1 MILLVFALVGLVIAL
16 IRGGSI
22 AQLARVHLRL
32 GWLALLAVGLQL
44 LIFSGWWTGSS
55 FADWTPIL
63 YSVSLFLLVV
73 MVGVNWQIPGMLV
86 IGLGLLCNALAI
98 TMNGGRMPASL
109 EALRVAGLQSVV
121 LKAGVLGASTNSV
134 LLGPE
139 SRVPWLCDIFAL
151 PSWVPLAT
159 VFSVGDVLI
168 AIGAVWFFIGVMKPK
183 LRS

>member
-1 MILLVFALVGLVIAL
+1 VI
-16 IRGGSI
+16 
-22 AQLARVHLRL
+22 
-32 GWLALLAVGLQL
+32 
-44 LIFSGWWTGSS
+44 
-55 FADWTPIL
+55 
-63 YSVSLFLLVV
+63 
-73 MVGVNWQIPGMLV
+73 
-86 IGLGLLCNALAI
+86 
-98 TMNGGRMPASL
+98 
-109 EALRVAGLQSVV
+109 

-168 AIGAVWFFIGVMKPK
+168 AIGAAWFFIGAMKPK